1 MEISRRDFIHI
12 AAISGLGAATAAN
25 AETRTPSQI
34 SLKDIYAFKAKG
46 NFSLLHMCDLHAHI
60 KPLYWREPSTLI
72 SAPKI
77 VGTPGFLCGEAFAKH
92 LKSALNEVN
101 EIQEKS
107 EVAVADMATGQVK
120 DLHQAALAI
129 GKAETSM
136 KLMLEIRNKALN
148 AYKELGRT
156 QL

>member
-1 MEISRRDFIHI
+1 MSEFGKID
-12 AAISGLGAATAAN
+12 G
-25 AETRTPSQI
+25 
-34 SLKDIYAFKAKG
+34 
-46 NFSLLHMCDLHAHI
+46 
-60 KPLYWREPSTLI
+60 
-72 SAPKI
+72 I
-77 VGTPGFLCGEAFAKH
+77 VGTSTAELLKQKSKIEGAGGGEAFAQQ
-92 LKSALNEVN
+92 LKTAIGDVN
-101 EIQEKS
+101 ELQVKGENTL
-107 EVAVADMATGQVK
+107 ADLATGQVK

>member
-1 MEISRRDFIHI
+1 MNNINGL
-12 AAISGLGAATAAN
+12 SGTSTA
-25 AETRTPSQI
+25 EL
-34 SLKDIYAFKAKG
+34 LKQKSKIEEKG
-46 NFSLLHMCDLHAHI
+46 
-60 KPLYWREPSTLI
+60 
-72 SAPKI
+72 
-77 VGTPGFLCGEAFAKH
+77 GEAFANH

-101 EIQEKS
+101 EIQENS
-107 EVAVADMATGQVK
+107 EKAIGDLATGQVK

-136 KLMLEIRNKALN
+136 QLMLEIRNKALN

>member
-1 MEISRRDFIHI
+1 MSGIDS
-12 AAISGLGAATAAN
+12 ISGLSTAELLKQKNKVDKASGGEGF
-25 AETRTPSQI
+25 AEQ
-34 SLKDIYAFKAKG
+34 
-46 NFSLLHMCDLHAHI
+46 
-60 KPLYWREPSTLI
+60 
-72 SAPKI
+72 
-77 VGTPGFLCGEAFAKH
+77 

-107 EVAVADMATGQVK
+107 EVAIADMATGQVK

-136 KLMLEIRNKALN
+136 QLMLEIRNKALS

-156 QL
+156 QI

>member
-1 MEISRRDFIHI
+1 MNNING
-12 AAISGLGAATAAN
+12 ISGTSTADLLKQKSTTATSTGGAAF
-25 AETRTPSQI
+25 AES
-34 SLKDIYAFKAKG
+34 
-46 NFSLLHMCDLHAHI
+46 
-60 KPLYWREPSTLI
+60 
-72 SAPKI
+72 
-77 VGTPGFLCGEAFAKH
+77 

-101 EIQEKS
+101 EIQESS
-107 EVAVADMATGQVK
+107 EKAIGGLATGEVK

>member
-1 MEISRRDFIHI
+1 MNNIGG
-12 AAISGLGAATAAN
+12 ISG
-25 AETRTPSQI
+25 I
-34 SLKDIYAFKAKG
+34 SSSDLLKQKSKADFAG
-46 NFSLLHMCDLHAHI
+46 
-60 KPLYWREPSTLI
+60 
-72 SAPKI
+72 
-77 VGTPGFLCGEAFAKH
+77 GEAFSEH
-92 LKSALNEVN
+92 LKSALNETN
-101 EIQEKS
+101 ELQVDSEK
-107 EVAVADMATGQVK
+107 AIADMATGQVK